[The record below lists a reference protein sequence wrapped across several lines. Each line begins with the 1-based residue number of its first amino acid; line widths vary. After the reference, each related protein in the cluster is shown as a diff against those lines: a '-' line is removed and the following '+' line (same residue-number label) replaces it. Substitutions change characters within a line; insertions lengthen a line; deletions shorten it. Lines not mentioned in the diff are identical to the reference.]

1 MDVSGDNN
9 VLFLLYIPIPRG
21 LTKKYE
27 MKVSRRFSL
36 IVSQIFAEDISL
48 NLNYLRNS
56 ADFSAYICEKE
67 KSLFS
72 QPPRGVRLSIIYWI
86 TIRCVLVSF
95 PDLTLTT

>member
-1 MDVSGDNN
+1 
-9 VLFLLYIPIPRG
+9 
-21 LTKKYE
+21 

-72 QPPRGVRLSIIYWI
+72 QPLKDNCSSHMKGLRLHPQ
-86 TIRCVLVSF
+86 LVHRKF
-95 PDLTLTT
+95 KIHQCILDPLFGGLARTMAYIVIDV